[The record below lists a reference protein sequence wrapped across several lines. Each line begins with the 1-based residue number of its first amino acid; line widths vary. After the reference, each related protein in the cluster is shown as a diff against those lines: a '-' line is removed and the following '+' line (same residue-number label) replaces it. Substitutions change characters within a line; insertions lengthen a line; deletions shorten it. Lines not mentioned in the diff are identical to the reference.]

1 MEESIMEKETVS
13 TVEKNVLA
21 YFDKHDVQYL
31 TEDAVFTN
39 LSTGDEARGREGI
52 KNFLNFM
59 YHIAFDAKAE
69 VTHKLFTETNAVLE
83 FNFKGKHIGEFAGLQ
98 PTNKEINV
106 PVCVCYDIENG
117 LIKTGRIYL
126 LTAVLMQQLQG

>member
-1 MEESIMEKETVS
+1 
-13 TVEKNVLA
+13 
-21 YFDKHDVQYL
+21 
-31 TEDAVFTN
+31 
-39 LSTGDEARGREGI
+39 
-52 KNFLNFM
+52 M

>member
-1 MEESIMEKETVS
+1 MEQSTMEKVTVS
-13 TVEKNVLA
+13 DVKKNVLA
-21 YFDKHDVQYL
+21 YFEEHDVQYL

-59 YHIAFDAKAE
+59 YHVAFDAKAE
-69 VTHKLFTETNAVLE
+69 ITHTVFTEKNAVLE

-98 PTNKEINV
+98 ATNKEVNV
-106 PVCVCYDIENG
+106 PVCVCYAIENG
-117 LIKTGRIYL
+117 LIKKGRIYL